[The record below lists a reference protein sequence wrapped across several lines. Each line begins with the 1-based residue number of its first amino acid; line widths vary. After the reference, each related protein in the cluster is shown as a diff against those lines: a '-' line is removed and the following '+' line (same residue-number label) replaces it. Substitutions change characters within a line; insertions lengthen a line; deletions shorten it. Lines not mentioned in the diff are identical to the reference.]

1 MKWVW
6 TSMRPGRPSPPQK
19 RRISP
24 VSSFAD
30 TSRSFMRPPMRHTC
44 TCPKV
49 TLLGSGAQRRQH
61 HGLGLLLYPAQVV
74 RAEEG
79 LPVDLVDVLGARRAG
94 REPGVGGGHLDTAEG
109 GAVAGGP
116 GEGLGARP
124 AGEGVGGAR
133 ARGKLGGRCLL
144 PAGGRGVDTRG
155 GRGTEAGGEPG
166 VVLGGALAGD
176 RRDLG

>member
-6 TSMRPGRPSPPQK
+6 TSIRPGRPSPLQK

-24 VSSFAD
+24 ASSIAG

-61 HGLGLLLYPAQVV
+61 HGPGLLLDPAQMV
-74 RAEEG
+74 RAEER

-109 GAVAGGP
+109 GAVAGSL
-116 GEGLGARP
+116 GEDLGDRLS
-124 AGEGVGGAR
+124 GEGVGG
-133 ARGKLGGRCLL
+133 
-144 PAGGRGVDTRG
+144 
-155 GRGTEAGGEPG
+155 
-166 VVLGGALAGD
+166 
-176 RRDLG
+176 